1 MTSVPHQPGP
11 GPATTPE
18 PPVPETPTPPDPAHT
33 PAVEAAPAQ
42 AAPPKPAP
50 AAGDALAGAVA
61 ASPDGGSGSA
71 QGASAADA
79 GGPVADAPV
88 AGAAARRKGGMRTLA
103 VALPAGAVGASLV
116 LVAAGKTWARGYAAF
131 GQSSLPVHA
140 TGSDTTALPGALA
153 LVGLASLVAVFAVRR
168 VGRYVV
174 AALLTLSGLGA
185 TVTALTRRGD
195 RAALNDAASAASGL
209 AHETARHVSTTA
221 WPLVCAAGGLLLLA
235 AGLLA
240 LRYGPAWPAMSGR
253 YDRPAAA
260 ARPVR
265 ERARASAAA
274 SRRPAAVDP
283 DRAEDLWKALD
294 RGEDPTEAAG

>member
-1 MTSVPHQPGP
+1 
-11 GPATTPE
+11 
-18 PPVPETPTPPDPAHT
+18 
-33 PAVEAAPAQ
+33 
-42 AAPPKPAP
+42 
-50 AAGDALAGAVA
+50 
-61 ASPDGGSGSA
+61 
-71 QGASAADA
+71 
-79 GGPVADAPV
+79 
-88 AGAAARRKGGMRTLA
+88 MRTLA

-195 RAALNDAASAASGL
+195 RAALNEAASSASGL
-209 AHETARHVSTTA
+209 AHETARHVSTTG

-253 YDRPAAA
+253 YDRPGA

-274 SRRPAAVDP
+274 SRRPVAVDP